1 MGGGRCAAINPG
13 HVMKITRNR
22 PRTQSGGALTA
33 CLAALFALFV
43 SAATASAQTR
53 VVIGTPGSINDAS
66 LAVHIAI
73 EKGFYRDAGVAV
85 DVVDFKGGAPAVQAL
100 VGSGIN
106 YCICAPEH
114 VIRLRNRGVDGV
126 VAFAFD
132 TRHTYVLLTKDG
144 SPIKQFADLKGKRVG
159 ITSSGSLTENLVR
172 LEGKRAGLDA
182 GKDLEIVG
190 AGVGAAQKA
199 ALDTGRIE
207 AGMFGNLDALQL
219 AGQGYRPV
227 FDWRTQVVPSLALV
241 ARESWLK
248 ENATAA
254 RGVAEATL
262 KAQKLIIADK
272 AIAIEGLKTIYP
284 TLPAAVIEQVATSLQ
299 HPRLSADGLFT
310 REAFDRLQDDLVE
323 IEPDLKRVP
332 YSVGVPG
339 LYLTK
344 PAS

>member
-1 MGGGRCAAINPG
+1 
-13 HVMKITRNR
+13 MKNMFDR
-22 PRTQSGGALTA
+22 PRTQIGVALSR
-33 CLAALFALFV
+33 CLAALFVF
-43 SAATASAQTR
+43 SIPMATAGAQTR

-66 LAVHIAI
+66 LAVQIAI

-85 DVVDFKGGAPAVQAL
+85 EVVDFKGGAPAVQAL

-132 TRHTYVLLTKDG
+132 TRHTYVLLTKDN
-144 SPIKQFADLKGKRVG
+144 SSIKQLADLKGKRVG

-182 GKDLEIVG
+182 GKDLEIIG

-248 ENATAA
+248 ENVAAA

-272 AIAIEGLKTIYP
+272 AVAIEGLTKIYP
-284 TLPAAVIEQVATSLQ
+284 TLPAAVIEQVAISLQ
-299 HPRLSADGLFT
+299 QPRLSRDGLFT
-310 REAFDRLQDDLVE
+310 KEAFDRLQDDLVE

-344 PAS
+344 SAS